1 MQVFGLPGQMIR
13 NGWAA
18 SRLLAAKTPDIEAG
32 RRHDA
37 ARGWRRAMADGLAA
51 GAGRQSRASWQA
63 PAPMARDG
71 SGATCWKQVFR
82 AACTR
87 SNA

>member
-51 GAGRQSRASWQA
+51 ERADIAVRQTSVSRRHS
-63 PAPMARDG
+63 ARDDDLG
-71 SGATCWKQVFR
+71 SIQMQFALT
-82 AACTR
+82 
-87 SNA
+87 